1 MHGSFRADELIDID
15 PEMLEQAR
23 RRLARHGDKVRFRE
37 GSYHGPLPRRDV
49 IATSL
54 ALHHVPIITQKRTL
68 YQHIHDALGPSDVFI
83 NAEETMS
90 VDSWTRASAQRCA
103 A

>member
-1 MHGSFRADELIDID
+1 MHGSFRAAELIDID